1 MQYKIMIIEDDGQIA
16 CLLKEELQK
25 YQYQCYVCTDFEK
38 IVETFNE
45 FHPHLVLVDI
55 NLPVYDGFF
64 WCRQIRNVS
73 KCPILV
79 VSARSGDMEQVYAME
94 NGADDYLVK
103 PFSREVLVAKVNAM
117 IRRNYGDYAIRK
129 NESIEKLGEMS
140 LCKETFVMRFKDKK
154 VVLSSKETRIMA
166 LFIEKYPMV
175 ISREKLMSTLWDED
189 SFIEENTLNVNIA
202 RVRKR
207 LAEIGAPYQ
216 IETVR
221 GVGYRIIEGEEI

>member
-1 MQYKIMIIEDDGQIA
+1 MIIEDDKQIA
-16 CLLKEELQK
+16 NLLKEELQK
-25 YQYQCYVCTDFEK
+25 YNYQCYVCTDFEK
-38 IVETFNE
+38 IIETFNE
-45 FHPHLVLVDI
+45 FKPHMVLVDI
-55 NLPVYDGFF
+55 NLPAYDGFF

-103 PFSREVLVAKVNAM
+103 PFSREILVAKVKAM
-117 IRRNYGDYAIRK
+117 IRRNYGDYAMR
-129 NESIEKLGEMS
+129 NNQSVETLGEMS
-140 LCKETFVMRFKDKK
+140 LCKETLVMQFRDNK
-154 VVLSSKETRIMA
+154 VVLSSKETRIMS
-166 LFIEKYPMV
+166 LFIEQYPMV
-175 ISREKLMSTLWDED
+175 VSREKLMHTLWDED

-207 LAEIGAPYQ
+207 LGEIGAPYQ

-221 GVGYRIIEGEEI
+221 GVGYRIVEGEER